1 MSRIALVTGGTRGI
15 GAAISKALKDA
26 DYKVAANFSSNEE
39 AANKFN
45 KETGVEVF
53 KWNVA
58 DYEECKKGIEQ
69 VTEKLGSVEILVN
82 NAGITRDSTLHKMT
96 PDKWSDVINTNLN
109 SMFNMTQNVINTMR
123 EKGFGRI
130 INISSVNGQKG
141 QIGQSNYA
149 ATKAGMIGFSK
160 SLAQESA
167 SKGITVNVIA
177 PGYINTEMVA
187 AIPEEIKNKIIST
200 IPVGRLGEAD
210 EIAKLAVYLASD
222 ESSYISGSSISINGG
237 QYFS

>member
-1 MSRIALVTGGTRGI
+1 
-15 GAAISKALKDA
+15 
-26 DYKVAANFSSNEE
+26 
-39 AANKFN
+39 
-45 KETGVEVF
+45 
-53 KWNVA
+53 
-58 DYEECKKGIEQ
+58 
-69 VTEKLGSVEILVN
+69 
-82 NAGITRDSTLHKMT
+82 
-96 PDKWSDVINTNLN
+96 
-109 SMFNMTQNVINTMR
+109 MTQNVINSMR

-210 EIAKLAVYLASD
+210 EVAKLAVYLAAD
-222 ESSYISGSSISINGG
+222 ESSYITGSTVSINGG

>member
-1 MSRIALVTGGTRGI
+1 
-15 GAAISKALKDA
+15 
-26 DYKVAANFSSNEE
+26 
-39 AANKFN
+39 
-45 KETGVEVF
+45 
-53 KWNVA
+53 
-58 DYEECKKGIEQ
+58 
-69 VTEKLGSVEILVN
+69 
-82 NAGITRDSTLHKMT
+82 
-96 PDKWSDVINTNLN
+96 
-109 SMFNMTQNVINTMR
+109 MTQNVINSMR

-141 QIGQSNYA
+141 QIGQCNYA

-210 EIAKLAVYLASD
+210 EIAKLAVYLAAD
-222 ESSYISGSSISINGG
+222 ESSYITGSTISINGG

>member
-1 MSRIALVTGGTRGI
+1 
-15 GAAISKALKDA
+15 
-26 DYKVAANFSSNEE
+26 
-39 AANKFN
+39 
-45 KETGVEVF
+45 
-53 KWNVA
+53 
-58 DYEECKKGIEQ
+58 
-69 VTEKLGSVEILVN
+69 
-82 NAGITRDSTLHKMT
+82 
-96 PDKWSDVINTNLN
+96 
-109 SMFNMTQNVINTMR
+109 
-123 EKGFGRI
+123 
-130 INISSVNGQKG
+130 
-141 QIGQSNYA
+141 NYA

-210 EIAKLAVYLASD
+210 EIAKLAVYLAAD
-222 ESSYISGSSISINGG
+222 ESSYITGSTVSINGG

>member
-1 MSRIALVTGGTRGI
+1 
-15 GAAISKALKDA
+15 
-26 DYKVAANFSSNEE
+26 
-39 AANKFN
+39 
-45 KETGVEVF
+45 
-53 KWNVA
+53 
-58 DYEECKKGIEQ
+58 
-69 VTEKLGSVEILVN
+69 
-82 NAGITRDSTLHKMT
+82 
-96 PDKWSDVINTNLN
+96 
-109 SMFNMTQNVINTMR
+109 MTQNVINSMR

-210 EIAKLAVYLASD
+210 EIAKLAVYLAAD
-222 ESSYISGSSISINGG
+222 ESSYITGSTVSINGG